1 MAIKP
6 WKFILK
12 PIYIGKLKHTEF
24 SKCEKVCAI
33 VGVIN
38 KSIKLTVFW
47 ILNVACFDTVYSDL

>member
-12 PIYIGKLKHTEF
+12 PIYVGKLKHTEF

-38 KSIKLTVFW
+38 KSIKLTVF
-47 ILNVACFDTVYSDL
+47 